1 MIQKSIFPTRYY
13 VYRRDT
19 GTLKIYDKPD
29 GSLKHEFL
37 SSELVKVEKSR
48 IVESTN
54 VAYPNDYPWLFLLTT
69 VKRNFYLYASCS
81 HERDIWVHE
90 FSNFIG
96 GDQNPLESFRSEI
109 KDKIDPFTQLEV

>member
-1 MIQKSIFPTRYY
+1 M
-13 VYRRDT
+13 
-19 GTLKIYDKPD
+19 KIYDKPD
-29 GSLKHEFL
+29 GSLKHEFQ

-90 FSNFIG
+90 FSNFLG

-109 KDKIDPFTQLEV
+109 KDKIDPFTQLEVQNLSMHLMEQAETS